1 MFRRKPQTA
10 TEWLVRLNAGALT
23 PGDRRGLMRWLASDP
38 ERLKELVAAQAVN
51 RMAAGLVDSAV
62 ARALLAD
69 DLQSYFGA
77 QPAKGKST
85 LFPLGVAAVAACAAA
100 LLFVLMPGDT
110 SSLPRLKNHG
120 DAHTVT
126 GQIASYVLPDKSQ
139 ITKAA

>member
-69 DLQSYFGA
+69 DLQCYFGA
-77 QPAKGKST
+77 QPAK
-85 LFPLGVAAVAACAAA
+85 
-100 LLFVLMPGDT
+100 
-110 SSLPRLKNHG
+110 
-120 DAHTVT
+120 
-126 GQIASYVLPDKSQ
+126 
-139 ITKAA
+139 